1 MPKISNL
8 TSRFTLRLLTSLTS
22 HIAHGWVVSEILRFS
37 EQMREIV
44 LHREI
49 FERCQMREIRSYARK
64 MGAGYMHREGR
75 SP

>member
-1 MPKISNL
+1 M
-8 TSRFTLRLLTSLTS
+8 T
-22 HIAHGWVVSEILRFS
+22 HGWVVSEILRFL
-37 EQMREIV
+37 EQMREMV

-64 MGAGYMHREGR
+64 VGGYMHREGG